1 MRSILRSNEENLQV
15 ILNAANEL
23 AVRAFLDK
31 RINFLD
37 ILVVVEDAIEYVSS
51 SLGSGNLD
59 KNRDL
64 EYILD
69 LDNLSRVK
77 TEELISQRL

>member
-1 MRSILRSNEENLQV
+1 
-15 ILNAANEL
+15 
-23 AVRAFLDK
+23 LDK

-51 SLGSGNLD
+51 SLGNGNFD
-59 KNRDL
+59 KTRDL

-77 TEELISQRL
+77 TEELISQRF